1 MHHPAIVRLTAAP
14 STPHF
19 AYDALLGQPKGY
31 PDHRSAG
38 GTQDR
43 VAKKAKCGVDRAA
56 ALIAQPFYQKRL
68 DAI

>member
-1 MHHPAIVRLTAAP
+1 V
-14 STPHF
+14 PHF

-31 PDHRSAG
+31 PGHRSAG

-43 VAKKAKCGVDRAA
+43 VAKKAKYGVDRAA
-56 ALIAQPFYQKRL
+56 ALIAQSFYQKRL